1 MEREETEQELIDKQP
16 ELKSGD
22 MAKMLGI
29 AESTVRKY
37 ASALEKAGYRSEHL
51 CVATSFRGCFFVE

>member
-22 MAKMLGI
+22 MAKMLGD

-51 CVATSFRGCFFVE
+51 GVATAF